1 MALPPSDIYNHSTVI
16 VLSSVAI
23 GVNSV
28 PLAPT
33 TIHHHWLRLRA
44 FAEIHLFIVPICQ
57 RTLSS
62 SPQRLKPV
70 VTTNLTGG
78 KKFIY
83 LLRYKPAV
91 SLDDLYD
98 HIRYHIFG
106 YLVFGCGDNACISHF
121 DNKDITVGTLSQLVP
136 LFPWMRY

>member
-57 RTLSS
+57 RTLNS

-70 VTTNLTGG
+70 VTPNLTGG
-78 KKFIY
+78 DIFIY
-83 LLRYKPAV
+83 LLRNKTIV
-91 SLDDLYD
+91 FLDNLYD
-98 HIRYHIFG
+98 HIPYHIFD
-106 YLVFGCGDNACISHF
+106 YLVFGCEDNAYISPF
-121 DNKDITVGTLSQLVP
+121 GNKDITVSILSQLF
-136 LFPWMRY
+136 LLSPWMQY